1 MTRRL
6 HLVRHGPPVIDPA
19 EPPHRWGLDD
29 AGLPAISQLRTSGR
43 LPADARWFSSP
54 EAKALATAM
63 RLTDSEVVVV
73 DALREHQRAATPW
86 FAGHEEWF
94 ELVGNAFT
102 RPDAAAHPGWEPLA
116 ATRDRVSRAVR
127 RIIADHP
134 SNEIVLVGHGTAWT
148 VLKAELTGEPPDLDG
163 WAALGMPDLWVVD
176 LPAVDGSIS
185 GTTCR
190 QPT

>member
-1 MTRRL
+1 
-6 HLVRHGPPVIDPA
+6 VIDPA

-148 VLKAELTGEPPDLDG
+148 VLKAELTGEPPDRDG

-185 GTTCR
+185 GTTCG